1 MNGIV
6 KARFMNE
13 TETHDVS
20 CEILSS
26 QARSMPPRAESAKQ
40 TQTSG
45 FGDVGALLL
54 LKPGYLKL
62 REGASE
68 LKAG

>member
-13 TETHDVS
+13 TETHDVIR
-20 CEILSS
+20 EILSS
-26 QARSMPPRAESAKQ
+26 QSPQHAAVCAESAKQ

-45 FGDVGALLL
+45 FGDVGALLFL
-54 LKPGYLKL
+54 NP
-62 REGASE
+62 SI
-68 LKAG
+68 